1 MNRREA
7 ANKELRT
14 KNRRL
19 RRPPMKP
26 KQTSTRTMPCAFSA
40 LAILLCLCS
49 LSSAEVLS
57 RQKSISK
64 HKQQLADID
73 SQLDTLANY
82 NPRSGVGVGGFRS
95 RRQGEPDHREWV
107 EIDLG
112 RSCKIEEVILV
123 PEIWRNTKTNLRAD
137 GFPEEFRILAGT
149 ASDKKGKVIA
159 SYTKEDKILPRI
171 APLVIACEDIEAS
184 WIRLETT
191 RLGPRAWDE
200 DFGLHLFEILVFSGA
215 ENVALHQPVR
225 ASSRNIASDRN
236 NPAYLVDGFLPY
248 VMDSAKGQR
257 SRAFLAKS
265 TADQTGHLSI
275 DLGEPHSLDQV
286 YLHAV
291 DLSDAIPQ
299 KQLNNFAMP
308 RHLII
313 EGANI
318 PDYSDAEKLTEFR
331 VASVFAA
338 GPIMMK
344 KFPASSCRYVRLRVI
359 EPSRAT
365 SSPGTAQAMSNI
377 GFAEIE
383 LFSQGNNVAKGKQA
397 NGNYGFSSFNRS
409 YASLTDGRNFYGDI
423 LPIRQW
429 LNELALRHEL
439 ERQRPQLALRLNELY
454 EEQKSLLNR
463 FTALAVILAAA
474 MIITLLVTRIT
485 RMRQLARVRLRLA
498 ADLHD
503 ELGANL
509 HTIGLLSDLAVESRE
524 DDEAFADIQRRIRS
538 ESDRS
543 GAEVRSCMDLLALN
557 NYYENLEADMQRA
570 ARRIMA
576 KLDHELI
583 IEGEPYLKKLKPRVR
598 VDLFLF
604 YKECLVNISRH
615 SKATAFSS
623 HLSADKA
630 GVTLIIR
637 DNGIG
642 ISIGIGEQQDGMTP
656 TSLERRA
663 GLLRAKVRIDHPAE
677 GGTVVTLT
685 IPAKRLGIFK
695 SIYL

>member
-1 MNRREA
+1 
-7 ANKELRT
+7 
-14 KNRRL
+14 
-19 RRPPMKP
+19 MKP

-49 LSSAEVLS
+49 LGSAEVLS
-57 RQKSISK
+57 RQTSISK
-64 HKQQLADID
+64 HKQQLAEID
-73 SQLDTLANY
+73 SQLTRLANY
-82 NPRSGVGVGGFRS
+82 NPRSGVGVGGYRS
-95 RRQGEPDHREWV
+95 SRQNQAHHLEWV

-112 RSCKIEEVILV
+112 QTYKIDEVILV
-123 PEIWRNTKTNLRAD
+123 PEIRRSTNTTLLTD
-137 GFPEEFRILAGT
+137 GFPEAFRILAGT
-149 ASDKKGKVIA
+149 AADQKGKVIA
-159 SYTKEDKILPRI
+159 SYTSDDNILPRI
-171 APLVIACEDIEAS
+171 APLVIACAGIEAS

-191 RLGPRAWDE
+191 TLSPRAWN
-200 DFGLHLFEILVFSGA
+200 GGYALHLFEMLVFSGH
-215 ENVALHQPVR
+215 ENVALHQPVK
-225 ASSRNIASDRN
+225 ASSQNVQASDKY
-236 NPAYLVDGFLPY
+236 NPALLVDGFLPY
-248 VMDSAKGQR
+248 VMDTAKGER
-257 SRAFLAKS
+257 SPAFVATS
-265 TADQTGHLSI
+265 SPDQPGYLSI
-275 DLGEPHSLDQV
+275 DLGKAQTLDQV
-286 YLHAV
+286 HLHAV

-299 KQLNNFAMP
+299 KRFNNFGMP
-308 RHLII
+308 RHMIV
-313 EGANI
+313 EGANAE
-318 PDYSDAEKLTEFR
+318 DFNDAITLTEFK
-331 VASVFAA
+331 VASVFEA
-338 GPIMMK
+338 GPILMK
-344 KFPASSCRYVRLRVI
+344 RFPASSCRYVRLRVLEPNI
-359 EPSRAT
+359 EV
-365 SSPGTAQAMSNI
+365 SPEAGAPAYSNI

-383 LFSQGNNVAKGKQA
+383 LFSHGINVAKAKQA

-454 EEQKSLLNR
+454 EKQKSLLNR
-463 FTALAVILAAA
+463 FIALAVILAAA
-474 MIITLLVTRIT
+474 MIVTLLVTRMT
-485 RMRQLARVRLRLA
+485 RMRQLAKIRLRLA

-576 KLDHELI
+576 KLDHELS
-583 IEGEPYLKKLKPRVR
+583 IEGKPYLQKLKPRVR

-630 GVTLIIR
+630 GVSLIIR

-656 TSLERRA
+656 KSLERRA
-663 GLLRAKVRIDHPAE
+663 GLLRAKVRIDHPSE

>member
-1 MNRREA
+1 
-7 ANKELRT
+7 
-14 KNRRL
+14 
-19 RRPPMKP
+19 MKP

-40 LAILLCLCS
+40 LAILICLCS

-57 RQKSISK
+57 RQTSISK
-64 HKQQLADID
+64 HKQQLAEID
-73 SQLDTLANY
+73 SQLTRLANY
-82 NPRSGVGVGGFRS
+82 NPRSGVGVGGYRS
-95 RRQGEPDHREWV
+95 SRQNQAHHLEWV

-112 RSCKIEEVILV
+112 QTYKIDEVILV
-123 PEIWRNTKTNLRAD
+123 PEIRRSTNTILLTD
-137 GFPEEFRILAGT
+137 GFPEAFRILAGT
-149 ASDKKGKVIA
+149 AADQKGKVIA
-159 SYTKEDKILPRI
+159 SYTSDDNILPRI
-171 APLVIACEDIEAS
+171 APLVIACAGIEAS

-191 RLGPRAWDE
+191 TLSPRAWN
-200 DFGLHLFEILVFSGA
+200 GGYALHLFEMLVFSGH
-215 ENVALHQPVR
+215 ENVALHQPVK
-225 ASSRNIASDRN
+225 ASSQNVLASDKY
-236 NPAYLVDGFLPY
+236 NPALLVDGFLPY
-248 VMDSAKGQR
+248 VMDTAKGER
-257 SRAFLAKS
+257 SPAFVATS
-265 TADQTGHLSI
+265 SPDQPGYLSI
-275 DLGEPHSLDQV
+275 DLGKAQTLDQV
-286 YLHAV
+286 HLHAV

-299 KQLNNFAMP
+299 KRFNNFGMP
-308 RHLII
+308 RHMIV
-313 EGANI
+313 EGANAE
-318 PDYSDAEKLTEFR
+318 DFNDAITLTEFK
-331 VASVFAA
+331 VASVFEA
-338 GPIMMK
+338 GPILMK
-344 KFPASSCRYVRLRVI
+344 RFPAFSCRYVRLRVLEPNI
-359 EPSRAT
+359 EL
-365 SSPGTAQAMSNI
+365 SPEAGAPAYSNI

-383 LFSQGNNVAKGKQA
+383 LFSNGINVAKAKQA
-397 NGNYGFSSFNRS
+397 NGNYGFSTFNRS

-454 EEQKSLLNR
+454 EEQKSQLNR
-463 FTALAVILAAA
+463 LIALAVILAAA
-474 MIITLLVTRIT
+474 MIVTLLVTRMT
-485 RMRQLARVRLRLA
+485 RMRQLAKIRLRLA

-524 DDEAFADIQRRIRS
+524 DEEAFADIQRRIRS
-538 ESDRS
+538 EADRS
-543 GAEVRSCMDLLALN
+543 GAEVRGCMDLLALR

-615 SKATAFSS
+615 ASATAFSS

-630 GVTLIIR
+630 GVRLIIR

-642 ISIGIGEQQDGMTP
+642 IDEQQDGMTP
-656 TSLERRA
+656 KSLERRA

>member
-1 MNRREA
+1 
-7 ANKELRT
+7 
-14 KNRRL
+14 
-19 RRPPMKP
+19 
-26 KQTSTRTMPCAFSA
+26 MPCAFSA
-40 LAILLCLCS
+40 LAILICLCS

-57 RQKSISK
+57 RQTSISK
-64 HKQQLADID
+64 HKQQLAEIN
-73 SQLDTLANY
+73 SQLTRLANY

-95 RRQGEPDHREWV
+95 KREKRADHLQWV

-112 RSCKIEEVILV
+112 QTYKIDEVILV
-123 PEIWRNTKTNLRAD
+123 PEIRRSTNTTLLTD
-137 GFPEEFRILAGT
+137 GFPEAFRILAGT
-149 ASDKKGKVIA
+149 AADQKGKVIA
-159 SYTKEDKILPRI
+159 SYTSDDNILPRI
-171 APLVIACEDIEAS
+171 APLVIACDDIEAS
-184 WIRLETT
+184 WIRLEATT
-191 RLGPRAWDE
+191 LSPRAWD
-200 DFGLHLFEILVFSGA
+200 GGYALHLFEMLVFSGH
-215 ENVALHQPVR
+215 ENVALHQPVK
-225 ASSRNIASDRN
+225 ASSQNVLASDKY
-236 NPAYLVDGFLPY
+236 NPALLVDGFLPY
-248 VMDSAKGQR
+248 VMDTAKGER
-257 SRAFLAKS
+257 SPAFVATS
-265 TADQTGHLSI
+265 SPDQPGYLSI
-275 DLGEPHSLDQV
+275 DLGKAQTLDQV
-286 YLHAV
+286 HLHAV

-299 KQLNNFAMP
+299 KRFNNFGMP
-308 RHLII
+308 RHMIV
-313 EGANI
+313 EGANAE
-318 PDYSDAEKLTEFR
+318 DFNDAITLTEFK
-331 VASVFAA
+331 VASVFEA
-338 GPIMMK
+338 GPILMK
-344 KFPASSCRYVRLRVI
+344 RFPAFSCRYVRLRVLEPNI
-359 EPSRAT
+359 EL
-365 SSPGTAQAMSNI
+365 SPEAGAPAYSNI

-383 LFSQGNNVAKGKQA
+383 LFSNGINVAKAKQA
-397 NGNYGFSSFNRS
+397 NGNYGFSTFNRS

-454 EEQKSLLNR
+454 EEQKSQLNR
-463 FTALAVILAAA
+463 LIAVAVILAAA
-474 MIITLLVTRIT
+474 MIVTLLVTRMT
-485 RMRQLARVRLRLA
+485 RMRQLAKIRLRLA

-538 ESDRS
+538 EADRS
-543 GAEVRSCMDLLALN
+543 GAEVRGCMDLLALR

-615 SKATAFSS
+615 ASATAFSS

-630 GVTLIIR
+630 GVRLIIR

-642 ISIGIGEQQDGMTP
+642 IDEQQDGMTP
-656 TSLERRA
+656 KSLERRA

>member
-1 MNRREA
+1 
-7 ANKELRT
+7 
-14 KNRRL
+14 
-19 RRPPMKP
+19 
-26 KQTSTRTMPCAFSA
+26 MPCAFSA
-40 LAILLCLCS
+40 LAILICLCS

-57 RQKSISK
+57 RQTSISK
-64 HKQQLADID
+64 HKQQLAEIN
-73 SQLDTLANY
+73 SQLTRLANY

-95 RRQGEPDHREWV
+95 KREKRADHLQWV

-112 RSCKIEEVILV
+112 QTYKIDEVILV
-123 PEIWRNTKTNLRAD
+123 PEIRRSTNTTLLTD
-137 GFPEEFRILAGT
+137 GFPEAFRILAGT
-149 ASDKKGKVIA
+149 AADQKGKVIA
-159 SYTKEDKILPRI
+159 SYTSDDNILPRI
-171 APLVIACEDIEAS
+171 APLVIACDDIEAS
-184 WIRLETT
+184 WIRLEATT
-191 RLGPRAWDE
+191 LSPRAWD
-200 DFGLHLFEILVFSGA
+200 GGYALHLFEMLVFSGH
-215 ENVALHQPVR
+215 ENVALHQPVK
-225 ASSRNIASDRN
+225 ASSQNVQASDKYK
-236 NPAYLVDGFLPY
+236 PALLVDGFLPY
-248 VMDSAKGQR
+248 VMDTAKGER
-257 SRAFLAKS
+257 SPAFVATS
-265 TADQTGHLSI
+265 SPDQPGYLSI
-275 DLGEPHSLDQV
+275 DLGKTQTLDQV
-286 YLHAV
+286 HLHAV

-299 KQLNNFAMP
+299 KRFNNFGMP
-308 RHLII
+308 RHMIV
-313 EGANI
+313 EGANAE
-318 PDYSDAEKLTEFR
+318 DFNDAITLTEFK
-331 VASVFAA
+331 VASVFEA
-338 GPIMMK
+338 GPILMK
-344 KFPASSCRYVRLRVI
+344 RFPAFSCRYVRLRVLEPNI
-359 EPSRAT
+359 EL
-365 SSPGTAQAMSNI
+365 SPEAGAPAYSNI

-383 LFSQGNNVAKGKQA
+383 LFSNGINVAKAKQA
-397 NGNYGFSSFNRS
+397 NGNYGFSTFNRS

-454 EEQKSLLNR
+454 EEQKSQLNR
-463 FTALAVILAAA
+463 LIAVAVILAAA
-474 MIITLLVTRIT
+474 MIVTLLVTRMT
-485 RMRQLARVRLRLA
+485 RMRQLAKIRLRLA

-538 ESDRS
+538 EADRS
-543 GAEVRSCMDLLALN
+543 GAEVRGCMDLLALR

-615 SKATAFSS
+615 ASATAFSS

-630 GVTLIIR
+630 GVRLIIR

-642 ISIGIGEQQDGMTP
+642 IDEQQDGMTP
-656 TSLERRA
+656 KSLERRA

>member
-1 MNRREA
+1 
-7 ANKELRT
+7 
-14 KNRRL
+14 
-19 RRPPMKP
+19 MKP

-49 LSSAEVLS
+49 LGSAEVLS
-57 RQKSISK
+57 RQTSISK
-64 HKQQLADID
+64 HKQQLAEIN
-73 SQLDTLANY
+73 SQLTRLANY

-95 RRQGEPDHREWV
+95 KREKRADHLQWV

-112 RSCKIEEVILV
+112 QTYKIDEVILV
-123 PEIWRNTKTNLRAD
+123 PEIRRSTNTNLLTD
-137 GFPEEFRILAGT
+137 GFPEAFRILAGT
-149 ASDKKGKVIA
+149 AADQKGKVIA
-159 SYTKEDKILPRI
+159 SYTSDDNILPRI
-171 APLVIACEDIEAS
+171 APLVIACDDIEAS
-184 WIRLETT
+184 WIRLEATT
-191 RLGPRAWDE
+191 LSPRAWD
-200 DFGLHLFEILVFSGA
+200 GGYALHLFEMLVFSGH
-215 ENVALHQPVR
+215 ENVALHQPVK
-225 ASSRNIASDRN
+225 ASSQNVLASDKY
-236 NPAYLVDGFLPY
+236 NPALLVDGFLPY
-248 VMDSAKGQR
+248 VMDTAKGER
-257 SRAFLAKS
+257 SPAFVATS
-265 TADQTGHLSI
+265 SPDQPGYLSI
-275 DLGEPHSLDQV
+275 DLGKAQTLDQV
-286 YLHAV
+286 HLHAV

-299 KQLNNFAMP
+299 KRFNNFGMP
-308 RHLII
+308 RHMIV
-313 EGANI
+313 EGANAE
-318 PDYSDAEKLTEFR
+318 DFNDAITLTEFK
-331 VASVFAA
+331 VASVFEA
-338 GPIMMK
+338 GPILMK
-344 KFPASSCRYVRLRVI
+344 RFPAFSCRYVRLRVLEPNI
-359 EPSRAT
+359 EL
-365 SSPGTAQAMSNI
+365 SPEAGAPAYSNI

-383 LFSQGNNVAKGKQA
+383 LFSNGINVAKAKQA
-397 NGNYGFSSFNRS
+397 NGNYGFSTFNRS

-454 EEQKSLLNR
+454 EEQKSQLNR
-463 FTALAVILAAA
+463 LIALAVILAAA
-474 MIITLLVTRIT
+474 MIVTLLVTRMT
-485 RMRQLARVRLRLA
+485 RMRQLAKIRLRLA

-524 DDEAFADIQRRIRS
+524 DEEAFADIQRRIRS
-538 ESDRS
+538 EADRS
-543 GAEVRSCMDLLALN
+543 GAEVRGCMDLLALR

-615 SKATAFSS
+615 ASATAFSS

-630 GVTLIIR
+630 GVRLIIR

-642 ISIGIGEQQDGMTP
+642 IDEQQDGMTP
-656 TSLERRA
+656 KSLERRA

>member
-1 MNRREA
+1 
-7 ANKELRT
+7 
-14 KNRRL
+14 
-19 RRPPMKP
+19 MKP

-40 LAILLCLCS
+40 LAILICLCS

-57 RQKSISK
+57 RQTSISK
-64 HKQQLADID
+64 HKQQLAEIN
-73 SQLDTLANY
+73 SQLTRLANY

-95 RRQGEPDHREWV
+95 KREKRADHLQWV

-112 RSCKIEEVILV
+112 QTYKIDEVILV
-123 PEIWRNTKTNLRAD
+123 PEIRRSTNTTLLTD
-137 GFPEEFRILAGT
+137 GFPEAFRILAGT
-149 ASDKKGKVIA
+149 AADQKGKVIA
-159 SYTKEDKILPRI
+159 SYTSDDNILPRI
-171 APLVIACEDIEAS
+171 APLVIACDDIEAS
-184 WIRLETT
+184 WIRLEATT
-191 RLGPRAWDE
+191 LSPRAWD
-200 DFGLHLFEILVFSGA
+200 GGYALHLFEMLVFSGH
-215 ENVALHQPVR
+215 ENVALHQPVK
-225 ASSRNIASDRN
+225 ASSQNVQASDKYK
-236 NPAYLVDGFLPY
+236 PALLVDGFLPY
-248 VMDSAKGQR
+248 VMDTAKGER
-257 SRAFLAKS
+257 SPAFVATS
-265 TADQTGHLSI
+265 SPDQPGYLSI
-275 DLGEPHSLDQV
+275 DLGKAQTLDQV
-286 YLHAV
+286 HLHAV

-299 KQLNNFAMP
+299 KRFNNFGMP
-308 RHLII
+308 RHMIV
-313 EGANI
+313 EGANAE
-318 PDYSDAEKLTEFR
+318 DFNDAITLTEFK
-331 VASVFAA
+331 VASVFEA
-338 GPIMMK
+338 GPILMK
-344 KFPASSCRYVRLRVI
+344 RFPAFSCRYVRLRVLEPNI
-359 EPSRAT
+359 EL
-365 SSPGTAQAMSNI
+365 SPEAGAPAYSNI

-383 LFSQGNNVAKGKQA
+383 LFSNGINVAKAKQA
-397 NGNYGFSSFNRS
+397 NGNYGFSTFNRS

-454 EEQKSLLNR
+454 EEQKSQLNR
-463 FTALAVILAAA
+463 LIALAVILAAA
-474 MIITLLVTRIT
+474 MIVTLLVTRMT
-485 RMRQLARVRLRLA
+485 RMRQLAKIRLRLA

-524 DDEAFADIQRRIRS
+524 DEEAFADIQRRIRS
-538 ESDRS
+538 EADRS
-543 GAEVRSCMDLLALN
+543 GAEVRGCMDLLALR

-642 ISIGIGEQQDGMTP
+642 IDEQQDGMTP
-656 TSLERRA
+656 KSLERRA

>member
-1 MNRREA
+1 
-7 ANKELRT
+7 
-14 KNRRL
+14 
-19 RRPPMKP
+19 MKP

-40 LAILLCLCS
+40 LAILICLCS

-57 RQKSISK
+57 RQTSISK
-64 HKQQLADID
+64 HKQQLAEIN
-73 SQLDTLANY
+73 SQLTRLANY

-95 RRQGEPDHREWV
+95 KREKRADHLQWV

-112 RSCKIEEVILV
+112 QTYKIDEVILV
-123 PEIWRNTKTNLRAD
+123 PEIRRSTNTTLLTD
-137 GFPEEFRILAGT
+137 GFPEAFRILAGT
-149 ASDKKGKVIA
+149 AADQKGKVIA
-159 SYTKEDKILPRI
+159 SYTSDDNILPRI
-171 APLVIACEDIEAS
+171 APLVIACDDIEAS
-184 WIRLETT
+184 WIRLEATT
-191 RLGPRAWDE
+191 LSPRAWD
-200 DFGLHLFEILVFSGA
+200 GGYALHLFEMLVFSGH
-215 ENVALHQPVR
+215 ENVALHQPVK
-225 ASSRNIASDRN
+225 ASSQNVQASDKYK
-236 NPAYLVDGFLPY
+236 PALLVDGFLPY
-248 VMDSAKGQR
+248 VMDTAKGER
-257 SRAFLAKS
+257 SPAFVATS
-265 TADQTGHLSI
+265 SPDQPGYLSI
-275 DLGEPHSLDQV
+275 DLGKTQTLDQV
-286 YLHAV
+286 HLHAV

-299 KQLNNFAMP
+299 KRFNNFGMP
-308 RHLII
+308 RHMIV
-313 EGANI
+313 EGANAE
-318 PDYSDAEKLTEFR
+318 DFNDAITLTEFK
-331 VASVFAA
+331 VASVFEA
-338 GPIMMK
+338 GPILMK
-344 KFPASSCRYVRLRVI
+344 RFPAFSCRYVRLRVLEPNI
-359 EPSRAT
+359 EL
-365 SSPGTAQAMSNI
+365 SPEAGAPAYSNI

-383 LFSQGNNVAKGKQA
+383 LFSNGINVAKAKQA
-397 NGNYGFSSFNRS
+397 NGNYGFSTFNRS

-454 EEQKSLLNR
+454 EEQKSQLNR
-463 FTALAVILAAA
+463 LIAVAVILAAA
-474 MIITLLVTRIT
+474 MIVTLLVTRMT
-485 RMRQLARVRLRLA
+485 RMRQLAKIRLRLA

-538 ESDRS
+538 EADRS
-543 GAEVRSCMDLLALN
+543 GAEVRGCMDLLALR

-615 SKATAFSS
+615 ASATAFSS

-630 GVTLIIR
+630 GVRLIIR

-642 ISIGIGEQQDGMTP
+642 IDEQQDGMTP
-656 TSLERRA
+656 KSLERRA

>member
-1 MNRREA
+1 
-7 ANKELRT
+7 
-14 KNRRL
+14 
-19 RRPPMKP
+19 
-26 KQTSTRTMPCAFSA
+26 MPCAFSA
-40 LAILLCLCS
+40 LAILICLCS

-57 RQKSISK
+57 RQTSISK
-64 HKQQLADID
+64 HKQQLAEIN
-73 SQLDTLANY
+73 SQLTRLANY

-95 RRQGEPDHREWV
+95 KREKRADHLQWV

-112 RSCKIEEVILV
+112 QTYKIDEVILV
-123 PEIWRNTKTNLRAD
+123 PEIRRSTNTNLLTD
-137 GFPEEFRILAGT
+137 GFPEAFRILAGT
-149 ASDKKGKVIA
+149 AADQKGKVIA
-159 SYTKEDKILPRI
+159 SYTSDDNILPRI
-171 APLVIACEDIEAS
+171 APLVIACDDIEAS
-184 WIRLETT
+184 WIRLEATT
-191 RLGPRAWDE
+191 LSPRAWD
-200 DFGLHLFEILVFSGA
+200 GGYALHLFEMLVFSGH
-215 ENVALHQPVR
+215 ENVALHQPVK
-225 ASSRNIASDRN
+225 ASSQNEQASDKYK
-236 NPAYLVDGFLPY
+236 PALLVDGFLPY
-248 VMDSAKGQR
+248 VMDTAKGER
-257 SRAFLAKS
+257 SPAFVATS
-265 TADQTGHLSI
+265 SPDQPGYLSI
-275 DLGEPHSLDQV
+275 DLGKAQTLDQV
-286 YLHAV
+286 HLHAV

-299 KQLNNFAMP
+299 KRFNNFGMP
-308 RHLII
+308 RHMIV
-313 EGANI
+313 EGANAE
-318 PDYSDAEKLTEFR
+318 DFNDAITLTEFK
-331 VASVFAA
+331 VASVFEA
-338 GPIMMK
+338 GPILMK
-344 KFPASSCRYVRLRVI
+344 RFPAFSCRYVRLRVLEPNI
-359 EPSRAT
+359 EL
-365 SSPGTAQAMSNI
+365 SPEAGAPAYSNI

-383 LFSQGNNVAKGKQA
+383 LFSNGINVAKAKQA
-397 NGNYGFSSFNRS
+397 NGNYGFSTFNRS

-454 EEQKSLLNR
+454 EEQKSQLNR
-463 FTALAVILAAA
+463 LIALAVILAAA
-474 MIITLLVTRIT
+474 MIVTLLVTRMT
-485 RMRQLARVRLRLA
+485 RMRQLAKIRLRLA

-524 DDEAFADIQRRIRS
+524 DEEAFADIQRRIRS
-538 ESDRS
+538 EADRS
-543 GAEVRSCMDLLALN
+543 GAEVRGCMDLLALR

-615 SKATAFSS
+615 ASATAFSS
-623 HLSADKA
+623 NLSADKA
-630 GVTLIIR
+630 GVRLIIR

-642 ISIGIGEQQDGMTP
+642 IDEQQDGMTP
-656 TSLERRA
+656 KSLERRA

>member
-1 MNRREA
+1 
-7 ANKELRT
+7 
-14 KNRRL
+14 
-19 RRPPMKP
+19 
-26 KQTSTRTMPCAFSA
+26 MPCAFSA
-40 LAILLCLCS
+40 LAILICLCS

-57 RQKSISK
+57 RQTSISK
-64 HKQQLADID
+64 HKQQLAEIN
-73 SQLDTLANY
+73 SQLTRLANY

-95 RRQGEPDHREWV
+95 KREKRADHLQWV

-112 RSCKIEEVILV
+112 QTYKIDEVILV
-123 PEIWRNTKTNLRAD
+123 PEIRRSTNTTLLTD
-137 GFPEEFRILAGT
+137 GFPEAFRILAGT
-149 ASDKKGKVIA
+149 AADQKGKVIA
-159 SYTKEDKILPRI
+159 SYTSDDNILPRI
-171 APLVIACEDIEAS
+171 APLVIACDDIEAS
-184 WIRLETT
+184 WIRLEATT
-191 RLGPRAWDE
+191 LSPRAWD
-200 DFGLHLFEILVFSGA
+200 GGYALHLFEMLVFSGH
-215 ENVALHQPVR
+215 ENVALHQPVK
-225 ASSRNIASDRN
+225 ASSQNVQASDKYK
-236 NPAYLVDGFLPY
+236 PALLVDGFLPY
-248 VMDSAKGQR
+248 VMDTAKGER
-257 SRAFLAKS
+257 SPAFVATS
-265 TADQTGHLSI
+265 SPDQPGYLSI
-275 DLGEPHSLDQV
+275 DLGKAQTLDQV
-286 YLHAV
+286 HLHAV

-299 KQLNNFAMP
+299 KRFNNFGMP
-308 RHLII
+308 RHMIV
-313 EGANI
+313 EGANAE
-318 PDYSDAEKLTEFR
+318 DFNDAITLTEFK
-331 VASVFAA
+331 VASVFEA
-338 GPIMMK
+338 GPILMK
-344 KFPASSCRYVRLRVI
+344 RFPAFSCRYVRLRVLEPNI
-359 EPSRAT
+359 EL
-365 SSPGTAQAMSNI
+365 SPEAGAPAYSNI

-383 LFSQGNNVAKGKQA
+383 LFSNGINVAKAKQA
-397 NGNYGFSSFNRS
+397 NGNYGFSTFNRS

-429 LNELALRHEL
+429 LNELALRHKL

-454 EEQKSLLNR
+454 EEQKSQLNR
-463 FTALAVILAAA
+463 LIAVAVILAAA
-474 MIITLLVTRIT
+474 MIVTLLVTRMT
-485 RMRQLARVRLRLA
+485 RMRQLAKIRLRLA

-538 ESDRS
+538 EADRS
-543 GAEVRSCMDLLALN
+543 GAEVRGCMDLLALR

-615 SKATAFSS
+615 ASATAFSS

-630 GVTLIIR
+630 GVRLIIR

-642 ISIGIGEQQDGMTP
+642 IDEQQDGMTP
-656 TSLERRA
+656 KSLERRA

>member
-1 MNRREA
+1 
-7 ANKELRT
+7 
-14 KNRRL
+14 
-19 RRPPMKP
+19 
-26 KQTSTRTMPCAFSA
+26 MPCAFSA

-49 LSSAEVLS
+49 LGSAEVLS
-57 RQKSISK
+57 RQTSISK
-64 HKQQLADID
+64 HKQQLAEID
-73 SQLDTLANY
+73 SQLTRLANY
-82 NPRSGVGVGGFRS
+82 NPRSGVGVGGYRS
-95 RRQGEPDHREWV
+95 SRQNQAHHLEWV

-112 RSCKIEEVILV
+112 QTYKIDEVILV
-123 PEIWRNTKTNLRAD
+123 PEIRRSTNTILLTD
-137 GFPEEFRILAGT
+137 GFPEAFRILAGT
-149 ASDKKGKVIA
+149 AADQKGKVIA
-159 SYTKEDKILPRI
+159 SYTSDDNILPRI
-171 APLVIACEDIEAS
+171 APLVIACAGIEAS

-191 RLGPRAWDE
+191 TLSPRAWN
-200 DFGLHLFEILVFSGA
+200 GGYALHLFEMLVFSGH
-215 ENVALHQPVR
+215 ENVALHQPVK
-225 ASSRNIASDRN
+225 ASSQNVLASDKY
-236 NPAYLVDGFLPY
+236 NPALLVDGFLPY
-248 VMDSAKGQR
+248 VMDTAKGER
-257 SRAFLAKS
+257 SPAFVATS
-265 TADQTGHLSI
+265 SPDQPGYLSI
-275 DLGEPHSLDQV
+275 DLGKAQTLDQV
-286 YLHAV
+286 HLHAV

-299 KQLNNFAMP
+299 KRFNNFGMP
-308 RHLII
+308 RHMIV
-313 EGANI
+313 EGANAE
-318 PDYSDAEKLTEFR
+318 DFNDAITLTEFK
-331 VASVFAA
+331 VASVFEA
-338 GPIMMK
+338 GPILMK
-344 KFPASSCRYVRLRVI
+344 RFPAFSCRYVRLRVLEPNI
-359 EPSRAT
+359 EL
-365 SSPGTAQAMSNI
+365 SPEAGAPAYSNI

-383 LFSQGNNVAKGKQA
+383 LFSNGINVAKAKQA
-397 NGNYGFSSFNRS
+397 NGNYGFSTFNRS

-429 LNELALRHEL
+429 LNELALRHKL

-454 EEQKSLLNR
+454 EEQKSQLNR
-463 FTALAVILAAA
+463 LIALAVILAAA
-474 MIITLLVTRIT
+474 MIVTLLVTRMT
-485 RMRQLARVRLRLA
+485 RMRQLAKIRLRLA

-538 ESDRS
+538 EADRS
-543 GAEVRSCMDLLALN
+543 GAEVRGCMDLLALR

-615 SKATAFSS
+615 ASATAFSS
-623 HLSADKA
+623 NLSADKA
-630 GVTLIIR
+630 GVRLIIR

-642 ISIGIGEQQDGMTP
+642 IDEQQDGMTP
-656 TSLERRA
+656 KSLERRA

>member
-1 MNRREA
+1 
-7 ANKELRT
+7 
-14 KNRRL
+14 
-19 RRPPMKP
+19 MKP

-49 LSSAEVLS
+49 LGSAEVLS
-57 RQKSISK
+57 RQTSISK
-64 HKQQLADID
+64 HKQQLAEID
-73 SQLDTLANY
+73 SQLTRLANY
-82 NPRSGVGVGGFRS
+82 NPRSGVGVGGYRS
-95 RRQGEPDHREWV
+95 SRQNQANHLEWV

-112 RSCKIEEVILV
+112 QTYKIDEVILV
-123 PEIWRNTKTNLRAD
+123 PEIRRSTNTTLLTD
-137 GFPEEFRILAGT
+137 GFPEAFRILAGT
-149 ASDKKGKVIA
+149 AADQKGKVIA
-159 SYTKEDKILPRI
+159 SYTSDDNILPRI
-171 APLVIACEDIEAS
+171 APLVIACAGIEAS

-191 RLGPRAWDE
+191 TLSPRAWN
-200 DFGLHLFEILVFSGA
+200 GGYALHLFEMLVFSGH
-215 ENVALHQPVR
+215 ENVALHQPVK
-225 ASSRNIASDRN
+225 ASSQNVQASDKY
-236 NPAYLVDGFLPY
+236 NPALLVDGFLPY
-248 VMDSAKGQR
+248 VMDTAKGER
-257 SRAFLAKS
+257 SPAFVATS
-265 TADQTGHLSI
+265 SPDQPGYLSI
-275 DLGEPHSLDQV
+275 DLGKAQTLDQV
-286 YLHAV
+286 HLHAV

-299 KQLNNFAMP
+299 KRFNNFGMP
-308 RHLII
+308 RHMIV
-313 EGANI
+313 EGANAE
-318 PDYSDAEKLTEFR
+318 DFNDAITLTEFK
-331 VASVFAA
+331 VASVFEA
-338 GPIMMK
+338 GPILMK
-344 KFPASSCRYVRLRVI
+344 RFPASSCRYVRLRVLEPNI
-359 EPSRAT
+359 EV
-365 SSPGTAQAMSNI
+365 SPEAGAPAYSNI

-383 LFSQGNNVAKGKQA
+383 LFSHGINVAKAKQA

-454 EEQKSLLNR
+454 EKQKSLLNR
-463 FTALAVILAAA
+463 FIALAVILAAA
-474 MIITLLVTRIT
+474 MIVTLLVTRMT
-485 RMRQLARVRLRLA
+485 RMRQLAKIRLRLA

-509 HTIGLLSDLAVESRE
+509 HTIGLLSDLAAESRE

-576 KLDHELI
+576 KLDHELS
-583 IEGEPYLKKLKPRVR
+583 IEGKPYLQKLKPRVR

-630 GVTLIIR
+630 GVSLIIR

-656 TSLERRA
+656 KSLERRA
-663 GLLRAKVRIDHPAE
+663 GLLRAKVRIDHPSE

>member
-1 MNRREA
+1 
-7 ANKELRT
+7 
-14 KNRRL
+14 
-19 RRPPMKP
+19 
-26 KQTSTRTMPCAFSA
+26 MPCAFSA
-40 LAILLCLCS
+40 LAILICLCS

-57 RQKSISK
+57 RQTSISK
-64 HKQQLADID
+64 HKQQLAEIN
-73 SQLDTLANY
+73 SQLTRLANY

-95 RRQGEPDHREWV
+95 KREKRADHLQWV

-112 RSCKIEEVILV
+112 QTYKIDEVILV
-123 PEIWRNTKTNLRAD
+123 PEIRRSTNTNLLTD
-137 GFPEEFRILAGT
+137 GFPEAFRILAGT
-149 ASDKKGKVIA
+149 AADQKGKVIA
-159 SYTKEDKILPRI
+159 SYTSDDNILPRI
-171 APLVIACEDIEAS
+171 APLVIACDDIEAS
-184 WIRLETT
+184 WIRLEATT
-191 RLGPRAWDE
+191 LSPRAWD
-200 DFGLHLFEILVFSGA
+200 GGYALHLFEMLVFSGH
-215 ENVALHQPVR
+215 ENVALHQPVK
-225 ASSRNIASDRN
+225 ASSQNVLASDKY
-236 NPAYLVDGFLPY
+236 NPALLVDGFLPY
-248 VMDSAKGQR
+248 VMDTAKGER
-257 SRAFLAKS
+257 SPAFVATS
-265 TADQTGHLSI
+265 SPDQPGYLSI
-275 DLGEPHSLDQV
+275 DLGKAQTLDQV
-286 YLHAV
+286 HLHAV

-299 KQLNNFAMP
+299 KRFNNFGMP
-308 RHLII
+308 RHMIV
-313 EGANI
+313 EGANAE
-318 PDYSDAEKLTEFR
+318 DFNDAITLTEFK
-331 VASVFAA
+331 VASVFEA
-338 GPIMMK
+338 GPILMK
-344 KFPASSCRYVRLRVI
+344 RFPAFSCRYVRLRVLEPNI
-359 EPSRAT
+359 EL
-365 SSPGTAQAMSNI
+365 SPEAGAPAYSNI

-383 LFSQGNNVAKGKQA
+383 LFSNGINVAKAKQA
-397 NGNYGFSSFNRS
+397 NGNYGFSTFNRS

-439 ERQRPQLALRLNELY
+439 ERQRPQLSLRLNELY
-454 EEQKSLLNR
+454 EEQKSQLNR
-463 FTALAVILAAA
+463 LIALAVILAAA
-474 MIITLLVTRIT
+474 MIVTLLVTRMT
-485 RMRQLARVRLRLA
+485 RMRQLAKIRLRLA

-524 DDEAFADIQRRIRS
+524 DEEAFADIQRRIRS
-538 ESDRS
+538 EADRS
-543 GAEVRSCMDLLALN
+543 GAEVRGCMDLLALR

-630 GVTLIIR
+630 GVRLIIR

-656 TSLERRA
+656 KSLERRA

>member
-1 MNRREA
+1 
-7 ANKELRT
+7 
-14 KNRRL
+14 
-19 RRPPMKP
+19 MKP

-49 LSSAEVLS
+49 LGSAEVLS
-57 RQKSISK
+57 RQTSISK
-64 HKQQLADID
+64 HKQQLAEID
-73 SQLDTLANY
+73 SQLTRLANY
-82 NPRSGVGVGGFRS
+82 NPRSGVGVGGYRS
-95 RRQGEPDHREWV
+95 SRQNQAHHLEWV

-112 RSCKIEEVILV
+112 QTYKIDEVILV
-123 PEIWRNTKTNLRAD
+123 PEIRRSTNTNLLTD
-137 GFPEEFRILAGT
+137 GFPEAFRILAGT
-149 ASDKKGKVIA
+149 AADQKGKVIA
-159 SYTKEDKILPRI
+159 SYTSDDNILPRI
-171 APLVIACEDIEAS
+171 APLVIACDDIEAS
-184 WIRLETT
+184 WIRLEATT
-191 RLGPRAWDE
+191 LSPRAWD
-200 DFGLHLFEILVFSGA
+200 GGYALHLFEMLVFSGH
-215 ENVALHQPVR
+215 ENVALHQPVK
-225 ASSRNIASDRN
+225 ASSQNVLASDKY
-236 NPAYLVDGFLPY
+236 NPALLVDGFLPY
-248 VMDSAKGQR
+248 VMDTAKGER
-257 SRAFLAKS
+257 SPAFVATS
-265 TADQTGHLSI
+265 SPDQPGYLSI
-275 DLGEPHSLDQV
+275 DLGKAQTLDQV
-286 YLHAV
+286 HLHAV

-299 KQLNNFAMP
+299 KRFNNFGMP
-308 RHLII
+308 RHMIV
-313 EGANI
+313 EGANAE
-318 PDYSDAEKLTEFR
+318 DFNDAITLTEFK
-331 VASVFAA
+331 VASVFEA
-338 GPIMMK
+338 GPILMK
-344 KFPASSCRYVRLRVI
+344 RFPAFSCRYVRLRVLEPNI
-359 EPSRAT
+359 EL
-365 SSPGTAQAMSNI
+365 SPEAGAPAYSNI

-383 LFSQGNNVAKGKQA
+383 LFSNGINVAKAKQA
-397 NGNYGFSSFNRS
+397 NGNYGFSTFNRS

-576 KLDHELI
+576 KLDHELS
-583 IEGEPYLKKLKPRVR
+583 IEGKPYLQKLKPRVR

-656 TSLERRA
+656 KSLERRA

>member
-1 MNRREA
+1 
-7 ANKELRT
+7 
-14 KNRRL
+14 
-19 RRPPMKP
+19 MKL

-40 LAILLCLCS
+40 LAILICLCS

-57 RQKSISK
+57 RQTSISK
-64 HKQQLADID
+64 HKQQLAEIN
-73 SQLDTLANY
+73 SQLTRLANY

-95 RRQGEPDHREWV
+95 KREKRADHLQWV

-112 RSCKIEEVILV
+112 QTYKIDEVILV
-123 PEIWRNTKTNLRAD
+123 PEIRRSTNTTLLTD
-137 GFPEEFRILAGT
+137 GFPEAFRILAGT
-149 ASDKKGKVIA
+149 AADQKGKVIA
-159 SYTKEDKILPRI
+159 SYTSDDNILPRI
-171 APLVIACEDIEAS
+171 APLVIACDDIEAS
-184 WIRLETT
+184 WIRLEATT
-191 RLGPRAWDE
+191 LSPRAWD
-200 DFGLHLFEILVFSGA
+200 GGYALHLFEMLVFSGH
-215 ENVALHQPVR
+215 ENVALHQPVK
-225 ASSRNIASDRN
+225 ASSQNVQASDKYK
-236 NPAYLVDGFLPY
+236 PALLVDGFLPY
-248 VMDSAKGQR
+248 VMDTAKGER
-257 SRAFLAKS
+257 SPAFVATS
-265 TADQTGHLSI
+265 SPDQPGYLSI
-275 DLGEPHSLDQV
+275 DLGKAQTLDQV
-286 YLHAV
+286 HLHAV

-299 KQLNNFAMP
+299 KRFNNFGMP
-308 RHLII
+308 RHMIV
-313 EGANI
+313 EGANAE
-318 PDYSDAEKLTEFR
+318 DFNDAITLTEFK
-331 VASVFAA
+331 VASVFEA
-338 GPIMMK
+338 GPILMK
-344 KFPASSCRYVRLRVI
+344 RFPAFSCRYVRLRVLEPNI
-359 EPSRAT
+359 EL
-365 SSPGTAQAMSNI
+365 SPEAGAPAYSNI

-383 LFSQGNNVAKGKQA
+383 LFSNGINVAKAKQA
-397 NGNYGFSSFNRS
+397 NGNYGFSTFNRS

-429 LNELALRHEL
+429 LNELALRHKL
-439 ERQRPQLALRLNELY
+439 ERQRPQLSLRLNELY
-454 EEQKSLLNR
+454 EEQKSQLNR
-463 FTALAVILAAA
+463 LIAVAVILAAA
-474 MIITLLVTRIT
+474 MIVTLLVTRMT
-485 RMRQLARVRLRLA
+485 RMRQLAKIRLRLA

-538 ESDRS
+538 EADRS
-543 GAEVRSCMDLLALN
+543 GAEVRGCMDLLALR

-615 SKATAFSS
+615 ASATAFSS

-630 GVTLIIR
+630 GVRLIIR

-642 ISIGIGEQQDGMTP
+642 IDEQQDGMTP
-656 TSLERRA
+656 KSLERRA

>member
-1 MNRREA
+1 
-7 ANKELRT
+7 
-14 KNRRL
+14 
-19 RRPPMKP
+19 
-26 KQTSTRTMPCAFSA
+26 
-40 LAILLCLCS
+40 
-49 LSSAEVLS
+49 
-57 RQKSISK
+57 
-64 HKQQLADID
+64 
-73 SQLDTLANY
+73 
-82 NPRSGVGVGGFRS
+82 
-95 RRQGEPDHREWV
+95 
-107 EIDLG
+107 
-112 RSCKIEEVILV
+112 
-123 PEIWRNTKTNLRAD
+123 
-137 GFPEEFRILAGT
+137 
-149 ASDKKGKVIA
+149 
-159 SYTKEDKILPRI
+159 
-171 APLVIACEDIEAS
+171 
-184 WIRLETT
+184 
-191 RLGPRAWDE
+191 
-200 DFGLHLFEILVFSGA
+200 
-215 ENVALHQPVR
+215 
-225 ASSRNIASDRN
+225 
-236 NPAYLVDGFLPY
+236 
-248 VMDSAKGQR
+248 
-257 SRAFLAKS
+257 
-265 TADQTGHLSI
+265 
-275 DLGEPHSLDQV
+275 
-286 YLHAV
+286 
-291 DLSDAIPQ
+291 
-299 KQLNNFAMP
+299 
-308 RHLII
+308 
-313 EGANI
+313 
-318 PDYSDAEKLTEFR
+318 
-331 VASVFAA
+331 
-338 GPIMMK
+338 
-344 KFPASSCRYVRLRVI
+344 
-359 EPSRAT
+359 
-365 SSPGTAQAMSNI
+365 MSNI

-583 IEGEPYLKKLKPRVR
+583 IEGKPYLQKLKPRVR

>member
-1 MNRREA
+1 
-7 ANKELRT
+7 
-14 KNRRL
+14 
-19 RRPPMKP
+19 
-26 KQTSTRTMPCAFSA
+26 
-40 LAILLCLCS
+40 
-49 LSSAEVLS
+49 
-57 RQKSISK
+57 
-64 HKQQLADID
+64 
-73 SQLDTLANY
+73 
-82 NPRSGVGVGGFRS
+82 
-95 RRQGEPDHREWV
+95 
-107 EIDLG
+107 
-112 RSCKIEEVILV
+112 
-123 PEIWRNTKTNLRAD
+123 
-137 GFPEEFRILAGT
+137 
-149 ASDKKGKVIA
+149 
-159 SYTKEDKILPRI
+159 
-171 APLVIACEDIEAS
+171 
-184 WIRLETT
+184 
-191 RLGPRAWDE
+191 
-200 DFGLHLFEILVFSGA
+200 
-215 ENVALHQPVR
+215 
-225 ASSRNIASDRN
+225 
-236 NPAYLVDGFLPY
+236 
-248 VMDSAKGQR
+248 
-257 SRAFLAKS
+257 
-265 TADQTGHLSI
+265 
-275 DLGEPHSLDQV
+275 
-286 YLHAV
+286 
-291 DLSDAIPQ
+291 
-299 KQLNNFAMP
+299 
-308 RHLII
+308 
-313 EGANI
+313 
-318 PDYSDAEKLTEFR
+318 
-331 VASVFAA
+331 
-338 GPIMMK
+338 
-344 KFPASSCRYVRLRVI
+344 
-359 EPSRAT
+359 
-365 SSPGTAQAMSNI
+365 MSNI

-543 GAEVRSCMDLLALN
+543 GTEIRSCMDLLALK

-583 IEGEPYLKKLKPRVR
+583 IEGKPYLQKLKPRVR

-630 GVTLIIR
+630 GVCLTIR

>member
-1 MNRREA
+1 
-7 ANKELRT
+7 
-14 KNRRL
+14 
-19 RRPPMKP
+19 
-26 KQTSTRTMPCAFSA
+26 MPCAFSA

-265 TADQTGHLSI
+265 PPDQTGHLSI

-313 EGANI
+313 EGAN
-318 PDYSDAEKLTEFR
+318 
-331 VASVFAA
+331 
-338 GPIMMK
+338 
-344 KFPASSCRYVRLRVI
+344 
-359 EPSRAT
+359 
-365 SSPGTAQAMSNI
+365 SPGLQ
-377 GFAEIE
+377 
-383 LFSQGNNVAKGKQA
+383 
-397 NGNYGFSSFNRS
+397 
-409 YASLTDGRNFYGDI
+409 
-423 LPIRQW
+423 
-429 LNELALRHEL
+429 
-439 ERQRPQLALRLNELY
+439 
-454 EEQKSLLNR
+454 
-463 FTALAVILAAA
+463 
-474 MIITLLVTRIT
+474 
-485 RMRQLARVRLRLA
+485 
-498 ADLHD
+498 
-503 ELGANL
+503 
-509 HTIGLLSDLAVESRE
+509 
-524 DDEAFADIQRRIRS
+524 
-538 ESDRS
+538 
-543 GAEVRSCMDLLALN
+543 
-557 NYYENLEADMQRA
+557 
-570 ARRIMA
+570 
-576 KLDHELI
+576 
-583 IEGEPYLKKLKPRVR
+583 
-598 VDLFLF
+598 
-604 YKECLVNISRH
+604 
-615 SKATAFSS
+615 
-623 HLSADKA
+623 
-630 GVTLIIR
+630 
-637 DNGIG
+637 
-642 ISIGIGEQQDGMTP
+642 
-656 TSLERRA
+656 
-663 GLLRAKVRIDHPAE
+663 
-677 GGTVVTLT
+677 
-685 IPAKRLGIFK
+685 
-695 SIYL
+695 

>member
-1 MNRREA
+1 
-7 ANKELRT
+7 
-14 KNRRL
+14 
-19 RRPPMKP
+19 MKP

-40 LAILLCLCS
+40 LAILICLCS

-57 RQKSISK
+57 RQTSISK
-64 HKQQLADID
+64 HKQQLAEIN
-73 SQLDTLANY
+73 SQLTRLANY

-95 RRQGEPDHREWV
+95 KREKRADHLQWV

-112 RSCKIEEVILV
+112 QTYKIDEVILV
-123 PEIWRNTKTNLRAD
+123 PEIRRSTNTTLLTD
-137 GFPEEFRILAGT
+137 GFPEAFRILAGT
-149 ASDKKGKVIA
+149 AADQKGKVIA
-159 SYTKEDKILPRI
+159 SYTSDDNILPRI
-171 APLVIACEDIEAS
+171 APLVIACDDIEAS
-184 WIRLETT
+184 WIRLEATT
-191 RLGPRAWDE
+191 LSPRAWD
-200 DFGLHLFEILVFSGA
+200 GGYALHLFEMLVFSGH
-215 ENVALHQPVR
+215 ENVALHQPVK
-225 ASSRNIASDRN
+225 ASSQNVQASDKYK
-236 NPAYLVDGFLPY
+236 PALLVDGFLPY
-248 VMDSAKGQR
+248 VMDTAKGER
-257 SRAFLAKS
+257 SPAFVATS
-265 TADQTGHLSI
+265 SPDQPGYLSI
-275 DLGEPHSLDQV
+275 DLGKAQTLDQV
-286 YLHAV
+286 HLHAV

-299 KQLNNFAMP
+299 KRFNNFGMP
-308 RHLII
+308 RHMIV
-313 EGANI
+313 EGANAE
-318 PDYSDAEKLTEFR
+318 DFNDAITLTEFK
-331 VASVFAA
+331 VASVFEA
-338 GPIMMK
+338 GPILMK
-344 KFPASSCRYVRLRVI
+344 RFPAFSCRYVRLRVLEPNI
-359 EPSRAT
+359 EL
-365 SSPGTAQAMSNI
+365 SPEAGAPAYSNI

-383 LFSQGNNVAKGKQA
+383 LFSNGINVAKAKQA
-397 NGNYGFSSFNRS
+397 NGNYGFSTFNRS

-429 LNELALRHEL
+429 LNELALRHKL

-454 EEQKSLLNR
+454 EEQKSQLNR
-463 FTALAVILAAA
+463 LIAVAVILAAA
-474 MIITLLVTRIT
+474 MIVTLLVTRMT
-485 RMRQLARVRLRLA
+485 RMRQLAKIRLRLA

-538 ESDRS
+538 EADRS
-543 GAEVRSCMDLLALN
+543 GAEVRGCMDLLALR

-615 SKATAFSS
+615 ASATAFSS

-630 GVTLIIR
+630 GVRLIIR

-642 ISIGIGEQQDGMTP
+642 IDEQQDGMTP
-656 TSLERRA
+656 KSLERRA

>member
-1 MNRREA
+1 MR
-7 ANKELRT
+7 
-14 KNRRL
+14 
-19 RRPPMKP
+19 P
-26 KQTSTRTMPCAFSA
+26 KQTSTRTTPCAFSA
-40 LAILLCLCS
+40 LAILICLCS

-57 RQKSISK
+57 RQTSISK
-64 HKQQLADID
+64 HKQQLAEIN
-73 SQLDTLANY
+73 SQLTRLANY

-95 RRQGEPDHREWV
+95 KREKRADHLQWV

-112 RSCKIEEVILV
+112 QTYKIDEVILV
-123 PEIWRNTKTNLRAD
+123 PEIRRSTNTTLLTD
-137 GFPEEFRILAGT
+137 GFPEAFRILAGT
-149 ASDKKGKVIA
+149 AADQKGKVIA
-159 SYTKEDKILPRI
+159 SYTSDDNILPRI
-171 APLVIACEDIEAS
+171 APLVIACDDIEAS
-184 WIRLETT
+184 WIRLEATT
-191 RLGPRAWDE
+191 LSPRAWD
-200 DFGLHLFEILVFSGA
+200 GGYALHLFEMLVFSGH
-215 ENVALHQPVR
+215 ENVALHQPVK
-225 ASSRNIASDRN
+225 ASSQNVQASDKYK
-236 NPAYLVDGFLPY
+236 PALLVDGFLPY
-248 VMDSAKGQR
+248 VMDTAKGER
-257 SRAFLAKS
+257 SPAFVATS
-265 TADQTGHLSI
+265 SPDQPGYLSI
-275 DLGEPHSLDQV
+275 DLGKTQTLDQV
-286 YLHAV
+286 HLHAV

-299 KQLNNFAMP
+299 KRFNNFGMP
-308 RHLII
+308 RHMIV
-313 EGANI
+313 EGANAE
-318 PDYSDAEKLTEFR
+318 DFNDAITLTEFK
-331 VASVFAA
+331 VASVFEA
-338 GPIMMK
+338 GPILMK
-344 KFPASSCRYVRLRVI
+344 RFPAFSCRYVRLRVLEPNI
-359 EPSRAT
+359 EL
-365 SSPGTAQAMSNI
+365 SPEAGAPAYSNI

-383 LFSQGNNVAKGKQA
+383 LFSNGINVAKAKQA
-397 NGNYGFSSFNRS
+397 NGNYGFSTFNRS

-454 EEQKSLLNR
+454 EEQKSQLNR
-463 FTALAVILAAA
+463 LIAVAVILAAA
-474 MIITLLVTRIT
+474 MIVTLLVTRMT
-485 RMRQLARVRLRLA
+485 RMRQLAKIRLRLA

-538 ESDRS
+538 EADRS
-543 GAEVRSCMDLLALN
+543 GAEVRGCMDLLALR

-615 SKATAFSS
+615 ASATAFSS

-630 GVTLIIR
+630 GVRLIIR

-642 ISIGIGEQQDGMTP
+642 IDEQQDGMTP
-656 TSLERRA
+656 KSLERRA

>member
-1 MNRREA
+1 
-7 ANKELRT
+7 
-14 KNRRL
+14 
-19 RRPPMKP
+19 
-26 KQTSTRTMPCAFSA
+26 MPCAFSA

-49 LSSAEVLS
+49 LGSAEVLS
-57 RQKSISK
+57 RQTSISK
-64 HKQQLADID
+64 HKQQLAEID
-73 SQLDTLANY
+73 SQLTRLANY
-82 NPRSGVGVGGFRS
+82 NPRSGVGVGGYRS
-95 RRQGEPDHREWV
+95 SRQNQAHHLEWV

-112 RSCKIEEVILV
+112 QTYKIDEVILV
-123 PEIWRNTKTNLRAD
+123 PEIRRSTNTILLTD
-137 GFPEEFRILAGT
+137 GFPEAFRILAGT
-149 ASDKKGKVIA
+149 AADQKGKVIA
-159 SYTKEDKILPRI
+159 SYTSDDNILPRI
-171 APLVIACEDIEAS
+171 APLVIACAGIEAS

-191 RLGPRAWDE
+191 TLSPRAWN
-200 DFGLHLFEILVFSGA
+200 GGYALHLFEMLVFSGH
-215 ENVALHQPVR
+215 ENVALHQPVK
-225 ASSRNIASDRN
+225 ASSQNVLASDKY
-236 NPAYLVDGFLPY
+236 NPALLVDGFLPY
-248 VMDSAKGQR
+248 VMDTAKGER
-257 SRAFLAKS
+257 SPAFVATS
-265 TADQTGHLSI
+265 SPDQPGYLSI
-275 DLGEPHSLDQV
+275 DLGKAQTLDQV
-286 YLHAV
+286 HLHAV

-299 KQLNNFAMP
+299 KRFNNFGMP
-308 RHLII
+308 RHMIV
-313 EGANI
+313 EGANAE
-318 PDYSDAEKLTEFR
+318 DFNDAITLTEFK
-331 VASVFAA
+331 VASVFEA
-338 GPIMMK
+338 GPILMK
-344 KFPASSCRYVRLRVI
+344 RFPAFSCRYVRLRVLEPNI
-359 EPSRAT
+359 EL
-365 SSPGTAQAMSNI
+365 SPEAGAPAYSNI

-383 LFSQGNNVAKGKQA
+383 LFSNGINVAKAKQA
-397 NGNYGFSSFNRS
+397 NGNYGFSTFNRS

-439 ERQRPQLALRLNELY
+439 ERQRPQLSLRLNELY
-454 EEQKSLLNR
+454 EEQKSQLNR
-463 FTALAVILAAA
+463 LIALAVILAAA
-474 MIITLLVTRIT
+474 MIVTLLVTRMT
-485 RMRQLARVRLRLA
+485 RMRQLAKIRLRLA

-524 DDEAFADIQRRIRS
+524 DEEAFADIQRRIRS
-538 ESDRS
+538 EADRS
-543 GAEVRSCMDLLALN
+543 GTEVRGCMDLLALR

-615 SKATAFSS
+615 ASATAFSS

-630 GVTLIIR
+630 GVSLIIR

-642 ISIGIGEQQDGMTP
+642 IDEQQDGMTP
-656 TSLERRA
+656 KSLERRA

>member
-1 MNRREA
+1 
-7 ANKELRT
+7 
-14 KNRRL
+14 
-19 RRPPMKP
+19 MKP
-26 KQTSTRTMPCAFSA
+26 KQTSIRTMPCAFSA
-40 LAILLCLCS
+40 LAILICLCS

-57 RQKSISK
+57 RQTSISK
-64 HKQQLADID
+64 HKQQLAEIN
-73 SQLDTLANY
+73 SQLTRLANY

-95 RRQGEPDHREWV
+95 KREKRADHLQWV

-112 RSCKIEEVILV
+112 QTYKIDEVILV
-123 PEIWRNTKTNLRAD
+123 PEIRRSTNTNLLTD
-137 GFPEEFRILAGT
+137 GFPEAFRILAGT
-149 ASDKKGKVIA
+149 AADQKGKVIA
-159 SYTKEDKILPRI
+159 SYTSDDNILPRI
-171 APLVIACEDIEAS
+171 APLVIACDDIEAS
-184 WIRLETT
+184 WIRLEATT
-191 RLGPRAWDE
+191 LSPRAWD
-200 DFGLHLFEILVFSGA
+200 GGYALHLFEMLVFSGH
-215 ENVALHQPVR
+215 ENVALHQPVK
-225 ASSRNIASDRN
+225 ASSQNEQASDKYK
-236 NPAYLVDGFLPY
+236 PALLVDGFLPY
-248 VMDSAKGQR
+248 VMDTAKGER
-257 SRAFLAKS
+257 SPAFVATS
-265 TADQTGHLSI
+265 SPDQPGYLSI
-275 DLGEPHSLDQV
+275 DLGKAQTLDQV
-286 YLHAV
+286 HLHAV

-299 KQLNNFAMP
+299 KRFNNFGMP
-308 RHLII
+308 HHMIV
-313 EGANI
+313 EGANAE
-318 PDYSDAEKLTEFR
+318 DFNDAITLTEFK
-331 VASVFAA
+331 VASVFEA
-338 GPIMMK
+338 GPILMK
-344 KFPASSCRYVRLRVI
+344 RFPAFSCRYVRLRVLEPNI
-359 EPSRAT
+359 EL
-365 SSPGTAQAMSNI
+365 SPEAGAPAYSNI

-383 LFSQGNNVAKGKQA
+383 LFSNGINVAKAKQA
-397 NGNYGFSSFNRS
+397 NGNYGFSTFNRS

-454 EEQKSLLNR
+454 EEQKSQLNR
-463 FTALAVILAAA
+463 LIALAVILAAA
-474 MIITLLVTRIT
+474 MIVTLLVTRMT
-485 RMRQLARVRLRLA
+485 RMRQLAKIRLRLA

-524 DDEAFADIQRRIRS
+524 DEEAFADIQRRIRS
-538 ESDRS
+538 EADRS
-543 GAEVRSCMDLLALN
+543 GAEVRGCMDLLALR

-615 SKATAFSS
+615 ASATAFSS
-623 HLSADKA
+623 NLSADKA
-630 GVTLIIR
+630 GVRLIIR

-642 ISIGIGEQQDGMTP
+642 IDEQQDGMTP
-656 TSLERRA
+656 KSLERRA

>member
-1 MNRREA
+1 
-7 ANKELRT
+7 
-14 KNRRL
+14 
-19 RRPPMKP
+19 MKP

-40 LAILLCLCS
+40 LAILICLCS

-57 RQKSISK
+57 RQTSISK
-64 HKQQLADID
+64 HKQQLAEIN
-73 SQLDTLANY
+73 SQLTRLANY

-95 RRQGEPDHREWV
+95 KREKRADHLQWV

-112 RSCKIEEVILV
+112 QTYKIDEVILV
-123 PEIWRNTKTNLRAD
+123 PEIRRSTNTTLLTD
-137 GFPEEFRILAGT
+137 GFPEAFRILAGT
-149 ASDKKGKVIA
+149 AADQKGKVIA
-159 SYTKEDKILPRI
+159 SYTSDDNILPRI
-171 APLVIACEDIEAS
+171 APLVIACDDIEAS
-184 WIRLETT
+184 WIRLEATT
-191 RLGPRAWDE
+191 LSPRAWD
-200 DFGLHLFEILVFSGA
+200 GGYALHLFEMLVFSGH
-215 ENVALHQPVR
+215 ENVALHQPVK
-225 ASSRNIASDRN
+225 ASSQNIQASDKYK
-236 NPAYLVDGFLPY
+236 PALLVDGFLPY
-248 VMDSAKGQR
+248 VMDTAKGER
-257 SRAFLAKS
+257 SPAFVATS
-265 TADQTGHLSI
+265 SPDQPGYLSI
-275 DLGEPHSLDQV
+275 DLGKAQTLDQV
-286 YLHAV
+286 HLHAV

-299 KQLNNFAMP
+299 KRFNNFGMP
-308 RHLII
+308 RHMIV
-313 EGANI
+313 EGANAE
-318 PDYSDAEKLTEFR
+318 DFNDAITLTEFK
-331 VASVFAA
+331 VASVFEA
-338 GPIMMK
+338 GPILMK
-344 KFPASSCRYVRLRVI
+344 RFPAFSCRYVRLRVLEPNI
-359 EPSRAT
+359 EL
-365 SSPGTAQAMSNI
+365 SPEAGAPAYSNI

-383 LFSQGNNVAKGKQA
+383 LFSNGINVAKAKQA
-397 NGNYGFSSFNRS
+397 NGNYGFSTFNRS

-454 EEQKSLLNR
+454 EEQKSQLNR
-463 FTALAVILAAA
+463 LIAVAVILAAA
-474 MIITLLVTRIT
+474 MIVTLLVTRMT
-485 RMRQLARVRLRLA
+485 RMRQLAKIRLRLA

-538 ESDRS
+538 EADRS
-543 GAEVRSCMDLLALN
+543 GAEVRGCMDLLALR

-615 SKATAFSS
+615 ASATAFSS

-630 GVTLIIR
+630 GVRLIIR

-642 ISIGIGEQQDGMTP
+642 IDEQQDGMTP
-656 TSLERRA
+656 KSLERRA

>member
-1 MNRREA
+1 
-7 ANKELRT
+7 
-14 KNRRL
+14 
-19 RRPPMKP
+19 
-26 KQTSTRTMPCAFSA
+26 MPCAFSA

-49 LSSAEVLS
+49 LGSAEVLS
-57 RQKSISK
+57 RQTSISK
-64 HKQQLADID
+64 HKQQLAEID
-73 SQLDTLANY
+73 SQLTRLANY
-82 NPRSGVGVGGFRS
+82 NPRSGVGVGGYRS
-95 RRQGEPDHREWV
+95 SRQNQANHLEWV

-112 RSCKIEEVILV
+112 QTYKIDEVILV
-123 PEIWRNTKTNLRAD
+123 PEIRRSTNTTLLTD
-137 GFPEEFRILAGT
+137 GFPEAFRILAGT
-149 ASDKKGKVIA
+149 AADQKGKVIA
-159 SYTKEDKILPRI
+159 SYTSDDNILPRI
-171 APLVIACEDIEAS
+171 APLVIACAGIEAS

-191 RLGPRAWDE
+191 TLSPRAWN
-200 DFGLHLFEILVFSGA
+200 GGYALHLFEMLVFSGH
-215 ENVALHQPVR
+215 ENVALRQPVK
-225 ASSRNIASDRN
+225 ASSQNVQASDKY
-236 NPAYLVDGFLPY
+236 NPALLVDGFLPY
-248 VMDSAKGQR
+248 VMDTAKGER
-257 SRAFLAKS
+257 SPAFVATS
-265 TADQTGHLSI
+265 SPDQPGYLSI
-275 DLGEPHSLDQV
+275 DLGKAQTLDQV
-286 YLHAV
+286 HLHAV

-299 KQLNNFAMP
+299 KRFNNFGMP
-308 RHLII
+308 RHMIV
-313 EGANI
+313 EGANAE
-318 PDYSDAEKLTEFR
+318 DFNDAITLTEFK
-331 VASVFAA
+331 VASVFEA
-338 GPIMMK
+338 GPILMK
-344 KFPASSCRYVRLRVI
+344 RFPASSCRYVRLRVLEPNI
-359 EPSRAT
+359 EV
-365 SSPGTAQAMSNI
+365 SPEAGAPAYSNI

-383 LFSQGNNVAKGKQA
+383 LFSHGINVAKAKQA

-454 EEQKSLLNR
+454 EKQKSLLNR
-463 FTALAVILAAA
+463 FIALAVILAAA
-474 MIITLLVTRIT
+474 MIVTLLVTRMT
-485 RMRQLARVRLRLA
+485 RMRQLAKIRLRLA

-576 KLDHELI
+576 KLDHELS
-583 IEGEPYLKKLKPRVR
+583 IEGKPYLQKLKPRVR

-630 GVTLIIR
+630 GVSLIIR

-656 TSLERRA
+656 KSLERRA
-663 GLLRAKVRIDHPAE
+663 GLLRAKVRIDHPSE

>member
-1 MNRREA
+1 
-7 ANKELRT
+7 
-14 KNRRL
+14 
-19 RRPPMKP
+19 MKP

-49 LSSAEVLS
+49 LGSAEVLS
-57 RQKSISK
+57 RQTSISK
-64 HKQQLADID
+64 HKQQLAEID
-73 SQLDTLANY
+73 SQLTRLANY
-82 NPRSGVGVGGFRS
+82 NPRSGVGVGGYRS
-95 RRQGEPDHREWV
+95 SRQNQAHHLEWV

-112 RSCKIEEVILV
+112 QTYKIDEVILV
-123 PEIWRNTKTNLRAD
+123 PEIRRSTNTILLTD
-137 GFPEEFRILAGT
+137 GFPEAFRILAGT
-149 ASDKKGKVIA
+149 AADQKGKVIA
-159 SYTKEDKILPRI
+159 SYTSDDNILPRI
-171 APLVIACEDIEAS
+171 APLVIACDDIEAS
-184 WIRLETT
+184 WIRLEATT
-191 RLGPRAWDE
+191 LSPRAWD
-200 DFGLHLFEILVFSGA
+200 GGYALHLFEMLVFSGH
-215 ENVALHQPVR
+215 ENVALHQPVK
-225 ASSRNIASDRN
+225 ASSQNVLASDKY
-236 NPAYLVDGFLPY
+236 NPALLVDGFLPY
-248 VMDSAKGQR
+248 VMDTAKGER
-257 SRAFLAKS
+257 SPAFVATS
-265 TADQTGHLSI
+265 SPDQPGYLSI
-275 DLGEPHSLDQV
+275 DLGKAQTLDQV
-286 YLHAV
+286 HLHAV

-299 KQLNNFAMP
+299 KRFNNFGMP
-308 RHLII
+308 RHMIV
-313 EGANI
+313 EGANAE
-318 PDYSDAEKLTEFR
+318 DFNDAITLTEFK
-331 VASVFAA
+331 VASVFEA
-338 GPIMMK
+338 GPILMK
-344 KFPASSCRYVRLRVI
+344 RFPAFSCRYVRLRVLEPNI
-359 EPSRAT
+359 EL
-365 SSPGTAQAMSNI
+365 SPEAGAPAYSNI

-383 LFSQGNNVAKGKQA
+383 LFSNGINVAKAKQA
-397 NGNYGFSSFNRS
+397 NGNYGFSTFNRS

-454 EEQKSLLNR
+454 EEQKSQLNR
-463 FTALAVILAAA
+463 LIALAVILAAA
-474 MIITLLVTRIT
+474 MIVTLLVTRMT
-485 RMRQLARVRLRLA
+485 RMRQLAKIRLRLA

-524 DDEAFADIQRRIRS
+524 DEEAFADIQRRIRS
-538 ESDRS
+538 EADRS
-543 GAEVRSCMDLLALN
+543 GAEVRGCMDLLALR

-615 SKATAFSS
+615 ASATAFSS

-630 GVTLIIR
+630 GVRLIIR

-642 ISIGIGEQQDGMTP
+642 IDEQQDGMTP
-656 TSLERRA
+656 KSLERRA

>member
-1 MNRREA
+1 
-7 ANKELRT
+7 
-14 KNRRL
+14 
-19 RRPPMKP
+19 
-26 KQTSTRTMPCAFSA
+26 MPCAFSA
-40 LAILLCLCS
+40 LAILICLCS

-57 RQKSISK
+57 RQTSISK
-64 HKQQLADID
+64 HKQQLAEIN
-73 SQLDTLANY
+73 SQLTRLANY

-95 RRQGEPDHREWV
+95 KREKRADHLQWV

-112 RSCKIEEVILV
+112 QTYKIDEVILV
-123 PEIWRNTKTNLRAD
+123 PEIRRSTNTTLLTD
-137 GFPEEFRILAGT
+137 GFPEAFRILAGT
-149 ASDKKGKVIA
+149 AADQKGKVIA
-159 SYTKEDKILPRI
+159 SYTSDDNILPRI
-171 APLVIACEDIEAS
+171 APLVIACDDIEAS
-184 WIRLETT
+184 WIRLEATT
-191 RLGPRAWDE
+191 LSPRAWD
-200 DFGLHLFEILVFSGA
+200 GGYALHLFEMLVFSGH
-215 ENVALHQPVR
+215 ENVALHQPVK
-225 ASSRNIASDRN
+225 ASSQNVQASDKYK
-236 NPAYLVDGFLPY
+236 PALLVDGFLPY
-248 VMDSAKGQR
+248 VMDTAKGER
-257 SRAFLAKS
+257 SPAFVATS
-265 TADQTGHLSI
+265 SPDQPGYLSI
-275 DLGEPHSLDQV
+275 DLGKAQTLDQV
-286 YLHAV
+286 HLHAV

-299 KQLNNFAMP
+299 KRFNNFGMP
-308 RHLII
+308 RHMIV
-313 EGANI
+313 EGANAE
-318 PDYSDAEKLTEFR
+318 DFNDAITLTEFK
-331 VASVFAA
+331 VASVFEA
-338 GPIMMK
+338 GPILMK
-344 KFPASSCRYVRLRVI
+344 RFPAFSCRYVRLRVLEPNI
-359 EPSRAT
+359 EL
-365 SSPGTAQAMSNI
+365 SPEAGAPAYSNI

-383 LFSQGNNVAKGKQA
+383 LFSNGINVAKAKQA
-397 NGNYGFSSFNRS
+397 NGNYGFSTFNRS

-454 EEQKSLLNR
+454 EEQKSQLNR
-463 FTALAVILAAA
+463 LIALAVILAAA
-474 MIITLLVTRIT
+474 MIVTLLVTRMT
-485 RMRQLARVRLRLA
+485 RMRQLAKIRLRLA

-538 ESDRS
+538 EADRS
-543 GAEVRSCMDLLALN
+543 GAEVRGCMDLLALR

-615 SKATAFSS
+615 ASATAFSS

-630 GVTLIIR
+630 GVRLIIR

-642 ISIGIGEQQDGMTP
+642 IDEQQDGMTP
-656 TSLERRA
+656 KSLERRA

>member
-1 MNRREA
+1 
-7 ANKELRT
+7 
-14 KNRRL
+14 
-19 RRPPMKP
+19 MKL
-26 KQTSTRTMPCAFSA
+26 KQTSIRTMPCAFNA
-40 LAILLCLCS
+40 LAILICLCS

-57 RQKSISK
+57 RQTSISK
-64 HKQQLADID
+64 HKQQLAEIN
-73 SQLDTLANY
+73 SQLTRLANY

-95 RRQGEPDHREWV
+95 KREKRADHLQWV

-112 RSCKIEEVILV
+112 QTYKIDEVILV
-123 PEIWRNTKTNLRAD
+123 PEIRRSTNTNLLTD
-137 GFPEEFRILAGT
+137 GFPEAFRILAGT
-149 ASDKKGKVIA
+149 AADQKGKVIA
-159 SYTKEDKILPRI
+159 SYTSDDNILPRI
-171 APLVIACEDIEAS
+171 APLVIACDDIEAS
-184 WIRLETT
+184 WIRLEATT
-191 RLGPRAWDE
+191 LSPRAWD
-200 DFGLHLFEILVFSGA
+200 GGYALHLFEMLVFSGH
-215 ENVALHQPVR
+215 ENVALHQPVK
-225 ASSRNIASDRN
+225 ASSQNEQASDKYK
-236 NPAYLVDGFLPY
+236 PALLVDGFLPY
-248 VMDSAKGQR
+248 VMDTAKGER
-257 SRAFLAKS
+257 SPAFVATS
-265 TADQTGHLSI
+265 SPDQPGYLSI
-275 DLGEPHSLDQV
+275 DLGKAQTLDQV
-286 YLHAV
+286 HLHAV

-299 KQLNNFAMP
+299 KRFNNFGMP
-308 RHLII
+308 HHMIV
-313 EGANI
+313 EGANAE
-318 PDYSDAEKLTEFR
+318 DFNDAITLTEFK
-331 VASVFAA
+331 VASVFEA
-338 GPIMMK
+338 GPILMK
-344 KFPASSCRYVRLRVI
+344 RFPAFSCRYVRLRVLEPNI
-359 EPSRAT
+359 EL
-365 SSPGTAQAMSNI
+365 SPEAGAPAYSNI

-383 LFSQGNNVAKGKQA
+383 LFSNGINVAKAKQA
-397 NGNYGFSSFNRS
+397 NGNYGFSTFNRS

-429 LNELALRHEL
+429 LNELALRHKL

-454 EEQKSLLNR
+454 EEQKSQLNR
-463 FTALAVILAAA
+463 LIALAVILAAA
-474 MIITLLVTRIT
+474 MIVTLLVTRMT
-485 RMRQLARVRLRLA
+485 RMRQLAKIRLRLA

-524 DDEAFADIQRRIRS
+524 DEEAFADIQRRIRS
-538 ESDRS
+538 EADRS
-543 GAEVRSCMDLLALN
+543 GAEVRGCMDLLALR

-615 SKATAFSS
+615 ASATAFSS
-623 HLSADKA
+623 NLSADKA
-630 GVTLIIR
+630 GVRLIIR

-642 ISIGIGEQQDGMTP
+642 IDEQQDGMTP
-656 TSLERRA
+656 KSLERRA

>member
-1 MNRREA
+1 
-7 ANKELRT
+7 
-14 KNRRL
+14 
-19 RRPPMKP
+19 MKP

-40 LAILLCLCS
+40 LAILICLCS

-57 RQKSISK
+57 RQTSISK
-64 HKQQLADID
+64 HKQQLAEIN
-73 SQLDTLANY
+73 SQLTRLANY

-95 RRQGEPDHREWV
+95 KREKRADHLQWV

-112 RSCKIEEVILV
+112 QTYKIDEVILV
-123 PEIWRNTKTNLRAD
+123 PEIRRSTNTTLLTD
-137 GFPEEFRILAGT
+137 GFPEAFRILAGT
-149 ASDKKGKVIA
+149 AADQKGKVIA
-159 SYTKEDKILPRI
+159 SYTSDDNILPRI
-171 APLVIACEDIEAS
+171 APLVIACDDIEAS
-184 WIRLETT
+184 WIRLEATT
-191 RLGPRAWDE
+191 LSPRAWD
-200 DFGLHLFEILVFSGA
+200 GGYALHLFEMLVFSGH
-215 ENVALHQPVR
+215 ENVALHQPVK
-225 ASSRNIASDRN
+225 ASSQNEQASDKYK
-236 NPAYLVDGFLPY
+236 PALLVDGFLPY
-248 VMDSAKGQR
+248 VMDTAKGER
-257 SRAFLAKS
+257 SPAFVATS
-265 TADQTGHLSI
+265 SPDQPGYLSI
-275 DLGEPHSLDQV
+275 DLGKAQTLDQV
-286 YLHAV
+286 HLHAV

-299 KQLNNFAMP
+299 KRFNNFGMP
-308 RHLII
+308 RHMIV
-313 EGANI
+313 EGANAE
-318 PDYSDAEKLTEFR
+318 DFNDAITLTEFK
-331 VASVFAA
+331 VASVFEA
-338 GPIMMK
+338 GPILMK
-344 KFPASSCRYVRLRVI
+344 RFPAFSCRYVRLRVLEPNI
-359 EPSRAT
+359 EL
-365 SSPGTAQAMSNI
+365 SPEAGAPAYSNI

-383 LFSQGNNVAKGKQA
+383 LFSNGINVAKAKQA
-397 NGNYGFSSFNRS
+397 NGNYGFSTFNRS

-429 LNELALRHEL
+429 LNELALRHKL

-454 EEQKSLLNR
+454 EEQKSQLNR
-463 FTALAVILAAA
+463 LIAVAVILAAA
-474 MIITLLVTRIT
+474 MIVTLLVTRMT
-485 RMRQLARVRLRLA
+485 RMRQLAKIRLRLA

-538 ESDRS
+538 EADRS
-543 GAEVRSCMDLLALN
+543 GAEVRGCMDLLALR

-615 SKATAFSS
+615 ASATAFSS

-630 GVTLIIR
+630 GVRLIIR

-642 ISIGIGEQQDGMTP
+642 IDEQQDGMTP
-656 TSLERRA
+656 KSLERRA

>member
-1 MNRREA
+1 
-7 ANKELRT
+7 
-14 KNRRL
+14 
-19 RRPPMKP
+19 
-26 KQTSTRTMPCAFSA
+26 MPCAFSA

-49 LSSAEVLS
+49 LGSAEVLS
-57 RQKSISK
+57 RQTSISK
-64 HKQQLADID
+64 HKQQLAEIN
-73 SQLDTLANY
+73 SQLTRLANY
-82 NPRSGVGVGGFRS
+82 NPRSGVGVGGYRS
-95 RRQGEPDHREWV
+95 SRQNQANHLEWV

-112 RSCKIEEVILV
+112 QTYKIDEVILV
-123 PEIWRNTKTNLRAD
+123 PEIRRSTNTTLLTD
-137 GFPEEFRILAGT
+137 GFPEAFRILAGT
-149 ASDKKGKVIA
+149 AADQKGKVIA
-159 SYTKEDKILPRI
+159 SYTSDDNILPRI
-171 APLVIACEDIEAS
+171 APLVIACAGIEAS

-191 RLGPRAWDE
+191 TLSPRAWN
-200 DFGLHLFEILVFSGA
+200 GGYALHLFEMLVFSGH
-215 ENVALHQPVR
+215 ENVALHQPVK
-225 ASSRNIASDRN
+225 ASSQNVQASDKY
-236 NPAYLVDGFLPY
+236 NPALLVDGFLPY
-248 VMDSAKGQR
+248 VMDTAKGER
-257 SRAFLAKS
+257 SPAFVATS
-265 TADQTGHLSI
+265 PPDQPGYLSI
-275 DLGEPHSLDQV
+275 DLGKAQTLDQV
-286 YLHAV
+286 HLHAV

-299 KQLNNFAMP
+299 KRFNNFGMP
-308 RHLII
+308 RHMIV
-313 EGANI
+313 EGANAE
-318 PDYSDAEKLTEFR
+318 DFNDATTLTEFK
-331 VASVFAA
+331 VASVFEA
-338 GPIMMK
+338 GPILMK
-344 KFPASSCRYVRLRVI
+344 RFPASSCRYVRLRVLEPNI
-359 EPSRAT
+359 EV
-365 SSPGTAQAMSNI
+365 SPEAGAPAYSNI

-383 LFSQGNNVAKGKQA
+383 LFSHGINVAKAKQA
-397 NGNYGFSSFNRS
+397 DGNYGFSSFNRS

-454 EEQKSLLNR
+454 EKQKSLLNR
-463 FTALAVILAAA
+463 FIALAVILAAA
-474 MIITLLVTRIT
+474 MIVTLLVTRMT
-485 RMRQLARVRLRLA
+485 RMRQLAKIRLRLA
-498 ADLHD
+498 ADLPD

-576 KLDHELI
+576 KLDHELS
-583 IEGEPYLKKLKPRVR
+583 IEGKPYLQKLKPRVR

-630 GVTLIIR
+630 GVSLIIR

-656 TSLERRA
+656 KSLERRA
-663 GLLRAKVRIDHPAE
+663 GLLRAKVRIDHPSE

>member
-1 MNRREA
+1 
-7 ANKELRT
+7 
-14 KNRRL
+14 
-19 RRPPMKP
+19 
-26 KQTSTRTMPCAFSA
+26 MPCAFSA

-49 LSSAEVLS
+49 LGSAEVLS
-57 RQKSISK
+57 RQTSISK
-64 HKQQLADID
+64 HKQQLAEID
-73 SQLDTLANY
+73 SQLTRLANY
-82 NPRSGVGVGGFRS
+82 NPRSGVGVGGYRS
-95 RRQGEPDHREWV
+95 SRQNQAHHLEWV

-112 RSCKIEEVILV
+112 QTYKIDEVILV
-123 PEIWRNTKTNLRAD
+123 PEIRRSTNTILLTD
-137 GFPEEFRILAGT
+137 GFPEAFRILAGT
-149 ASDKKGKVIA
+149 AADQKGKVIA
-159 SYTKEDKILPRI
+159 SYTSDDNILPRI
-171 APLVIACEDIEAS
+171 APLVIACDDIEAS
-184 WIRLETT
+184 WIRLEATT
-191 RLGPRAWDE
+191 LSPRAWD
-200 DFGLHLFEILVFSGA
+200 GGYALHLFEMLVFSGH
-215 ENVALHQPVR
+215 ENVALHQPVK
-225 ASSRNIASDRN
+225 ASSQNVLASDKY
-236 NPAYLVDGFLPY
+236 NPALLVDGFLPY
-248 VMDSAKGQR
+248 VMDTAKGER
-257 SRAFLAKS
+257 SPAFVATS
-265 TADQTGHLSI
+265 SPDQPGYLSI
-275 DLGEPHSLDQV
+275 DLGKAQTLDQV
-286 YLHAV
+286 HLHAV

-299 KQLNNFAMP
+299 KRFNNFGMP
-308 RHLII
+308 RHMIV
-313 EGANI
+313 EGANAE
-318 PDYSDAEKLTEFR
+318 DFNDAITLTEFK
-331 VASVFAA
+331 VASVFEA
-338 GPIMMK
+338 GPILMK
-344 KFPASSCRYVRLRVI
+344 RFPAFSCRYVRLRVLEPNI
-359 EPSRAT
+359 EL
-365 SSPGTAQAMSNI
+365 SPEAGAPAYSNI

-383 LFSQGNNVAKGKQA
+383 LFSNGINVAKAKQA
-397 NGNYGFSSFNRS
+397 NGNYGFSTFNRS

-454 EEQKSLLNR
+454 EEQKSQLNR
-463 FTALAVILAAA
+463 LIALAVILAAA
-474 MIITLLVTRIT
+474 MIVTLLVTRMT
-485 RMRQLARVRLRLA
+485 RMRQLAKIRLRLA

-524 DDEAFADIQRRIRS
+524 DEEAFADIQRRIRS
-538 ESDRS
+538 EADRS
-543 GAEVRSCMDLLALN
+543 GAEVRGCMDLLALR

-630 GVTLIIR
+630 GVRLIIR

-656 TSLERRA
+656 KSLERRA

>member
-1 MNRREA
+1 MNRRAA
-7 ANKELRT
+7 ANKEPRT
-14 KNRRL
+14 KNQEPPRSGA
-19 RRPPMKP
+19 PMKP

-57 RQKSISK
+57 RQTSISK
-64 HKQQLADID
+64 HKQQLAEID
-73 SQLDTLANY
+73 SQLTRLANY
-82 NPRSGVGVGGFRS
+82 NPRSGVGVGGYRS
-95 RRQGEPDHREWV
+95 SRQNQADHLEWV

-112 RSCKIEEVILV
+112 QTYKIDEVILV
-123 PEIWRNTKTNLRAD
+123 PEIRRSTNTTLLTD
-137 GFPEEFRILAGT
+137 GFPEAFRILAGT
-149 ASDKKGKVIA
+149 AADQKGKVIA
-159 SYTKEDKILPRI
+159 SYTSDDNILPRI
-171 APLVIACEDIEAS
+171 APLAIACAGIEAS

-191 RLGPRAWDE
+191 TLSPRAWN
-200 DFGLHLFEILVFSGA
+200 GGYALHLFEMLVFSGH
-215 ENVALHQPVR
+215 ENVALHQPVK
-225 ASSRNIASDRN
+225 ASSQNIQAADKH
-236 NPAYLVDGFLPY
+236 NPALLVDGFLPY
-248 VMDSAKGQR
+248 VMDTAKGER
-257 SRAFLAKS
+257 SPAFVATS
-265 TADQTGHLSI
+265 SPDQPGYLSI
-275 DLGEPHSLDQV
+275 DLGKAQTLDQV
-286 YLHAV
+286 HLHAV

-299 KQLNNFAMP
+299 KRFNNFGMP
-308 RHLII
+308 RHMIV
-313 EGANI
+313 EGANAE
-318 PDYSDAEKLTEFR
+318 DFNDAITLTEFK
-331 VASVFAA
+331 VASVFEA
-338 GPIMMK
+338 GPILMK
-344 KFPASSCRYVRLRVI
+344 RFPATTCRYVRLRVL
-359 EPSRAT
+359 EPSIEA
-365 SSPGTAQAMSNI
+365 PPHAPAYNNI

-383 LFSQGNNVAKGKQA
+383 LLSRGINVAKTKEA
-397 NGNYGFSSFNRS
+397 NGNYGFSTYKRTYS
-409 YASLTDGRNFYGDI
+409 SLTDGRNFYGDI
-423 LPIRQW
+423 LPIRLW

-463 FTALAVILAAA
+463 FIALAVILAVA
-474 MIITLLVTRIT
+474 MIIILLVARIT

-509 HTIGLLSDLAVESRE
+509 HTIGLLSDLATESRE

-538 ESDRS
+538 EADRS
-543 GAEVRSCMDLLALN
+543 GAEVRGCMDLLALN

-583 IEGEPYLKKLKPRVR
+583 IEGEPYLQKLKPRVR

-615 SKATAFSS
+615 ASATAFSS

-630 GVTLIIR
+630 GVSLIIR

-642 ISIGIGEQQDGMTP
+642 ISVDAQQDGMTP

-663 GLLRAKVRIDHPAE
+663 GLLRAKVRIDHPSE